1 MSLGLMALLAGLFVV
16 PVALLWMGHRLR
28 RRSAA
33 WRGAF
38 WGAVTGHA
46 LGMLVTVAALHYPP
60 VLWGDGG
67 SRPVLVYWPMLLGAV
82 AGGAIGWMLGARRG
96 GAPGQRDGTGAPP
109 PDTG

>member
-1 MSLGLMALLAGLFVV
+1 MSLPTMALLTGLFIA

-33 WRGAF
+33 WKGVF

-60 VLWGDGG
+60 VPWGDGG
-67 SRPVLVYWPMLLGAV
+67 GRPVLVHWAMLLGAV
-82 AGGAIGWMLGARRG
+82 LGGAMGWTAGARRRG
-96 GAPGQRDGTGAPP
+96 GTAKKAA
-109 PDTG
+109 